1 MTGRLAAGR
10 FRGFS
15 LPLFLRRWRLLMSS
29 IRRVVVTGLGA
40 ITPIGSTVPAYWEGL
55 KNGVSGA
62 APITRFPAAKFKT
75 RFACEVKDY
84 NPDTYFDRKE
94 GRKMDLFTQFA
105 VIASDEAIADAGLL
119 AADSGVDKDRV
130 GVIWGSGIGGLKSLQ
145 EECFQFER
153 GDGTPR
159 YSPFFIPRMIADSSS
174 GNISIKNGFRGP
186 NFVTTS
192 ACASSNDALI
202 AAFNNI
208 RLGLADAIVTGGS
221 EAAITESGVGGF
233 NALKAMSERNDD
245 AASASRPYDKD
256 RDGFVLGEGAGAL
269 VLEEY
274 EHAKAR
280 GAKIYAEVIG
290 GGMSSDAYHITA
302 PDPSGSGVV
311 LVMRNALRDAG
322 IAPEDVDYINT
333 HGTSTP
339 LGDGA
344 EIKAIETVFGAHAAA
359 LNISS
364 TKSMTGHLLGGAGGI
379 EAVACI
385 FAMQNGLVPPTINL
399 HTPDPEINQALNFTP
414 NVAQAREVNVAMS
427 NTFGFGGH
435 NTSVIFRKL

>member
-1 MTGRLAAGR
+1 
-10 FRGFS
+10 
-15 LPLFLRRWRLLMSS
+15 MSS

-40 ITPIGSTVPAYWEGL
+40 ITPLGNTAPAYWEGL
-55 KNGVSGA
+55 RTGASGA
-62 APITRFPAAKFKT
+62 ATITRFDPTKFKT
-75 RFACEVKDY
+75 RFACEVKGYEAD
-84 NPDTYFDRKE
+84 NFFDRKE
-94 GRKMDLFTQFA
+94 HRKMDLFTQFA
-105 VIASDEAIADAGLL
+105 VVAADEAIADSGLL
-119 AADSGVDKDRV
+119 ESGVDKDRV

-153 GDGTPR
+153 GDGMPR

-192 ACASSNDALI
+192 ACASSNDAII

-208 RLGLADAIVTGGS
+208 RLGLSDAMVTGGS
-221 EAAITESGVGGF
+221 EAAITEAGVGGF

-245 AASASRPYDKD
+245 PASASRPYDKD

-280 GAKIYAEVIG
+280 GAKMYAELIG

-311 LVMRNALRDAG
+311 LVMKNALRDAG
-322 IAPEDVDYINT
+322 IATTDVDYINT

-344 EIKAIETVFGAHAAA
+344 EIKAIEQVFGEHATQ

-364 TKSMTGHLLGGAGGI
+364 TKSMTGHLLGGAGGV
-379 EAVACI
+379 EAVACLL
-385 FAMQNGLVPPTINL
+385 AMQNSLVPPTINFN
-399 HTPDPEINQALNFTP
+399 TPDPEINQALNFTP
-414 NVAQAREVNVAMS
+414 NVAQAREVRVAMS

>member
-1 MTGRLAAGR
+1 
-10 FRGFS
+10 
-15 LPLFLRRWRLLMSS
+15 MSS

-40 ITPIGSTVPAYWEGL
+40 ITPLGSTVPAYWEGL
-55 KNGVSGA
+55 RTGRSGA
-62 APITRFPAAKFKT
+62 ATITRFDPTKFKT
-75 RFACEVKDY
+75 RFACEVKGYEAD
-84 NPDTYFDRKE
+84 NYFDRKE
-94 GRKMDLFTQFA
+94 HRKMDLFTQFA
-105 VIASDEAIADAGLL
+105 VVAADEAIADAGLL
-119 AADSGVDKDRV
+119 ESGVDKDRV

-186 NFVTTS
+186 NYVTTS
-192 ACASSNDALI
+192 ACASSNDAII

-208 RLGLADAIVTGGS
+208 RLGLADAMVTGGS

-245 AASASRPYDKD
+245 PASASRPYDKD

-280 GAKIYAEVIG
+280 GAKMYAELIG

-311 LVMRNALRDAG
+311 LVMHNALRDAG
-322 IAPEDVDYINT
+322 IKAEEVDYINT

-344 EIKAIETVFGAHAAA
+344 EIKAIEKVFGEHAAK

-364 TKSMTGHLLGGAGGI
+364 TKSMTGHLLGGAGGV

-385 FAMQNGLVPPTINL
+385 LAMKNSLIPPTINL
-399 HTPDPEINQALNFTP
+399 NTPDPEINQALNFTP
-414 NVAQAREVNVAMS
+414 NVAQSREVRVAMS

-435 NTSVIFRKL
+435 NTTVIFRKL

>member
-1 MTGRLAAGR
+1 
-10 FRGFS
+10 
-15 LPLFLRRWRLLMSS
+15 MSS

-40 ITPIGSTVPAYWEGL
+40 ITPLGNTAPAYWEGL
-55 KNGVSGA
+55 RTGTSGA
-62 APITRFPAAKFKT
+62 ATITRFDPAKFKT
-75 RFACEVKDY
+75 RFACEVKNY
-84 NPDTYFDRKE
+84 EPDNFFDRKE
-94 GRKMDLFTQFA
+94 HRKMDLFTQFGVVA
-105 VIASDEAIADAGLL
+105 ADEAIADSGLL
-119 AADSGVDKDRV
+119 ESGVNKDRV

-145 EECFQFER
+145 EECIAFGR

-186 NFVTTS
+186 NYVTTS
-192 ACASSNDALI
+192 ACASSNDSII

-208 RLGLADAIVTGGS
+208 RLGLADVMVTGGS

-245 AASASRPYDKD
+245 PASASRPYDKD
-256 RDGFVLGEGAGAL
+256 RDGFVLGEGSGAI

-280 GAKIYAEVIG
+280 GAKMYAELIG

-311 LVMRNALRDAG
+311 LVMQNALRDAN
-322 IAPEDVDYINT
+322 ISAAEVDYINT

-344 EIKAIETVFGAHAAA
+344 EIKAIEKVFGDFAEKI
-359 LNISS
+359 NISS
-364 TKSMTGHLLGGAGGI
+364 TKSMTGHLLGGAGGV
-379 EAVACI
+379 EAVACLL
-385 FAMQNGLVPPTINL
+385 AMQHNLVPPTINL
-399 HTPDPEINQALNFTP
+399 NTPDPEINQRLNFTP
-414 NVAQAREVNVAMS
+414 NVAQERDVRIAMS